1 MSRSMVIRSSART
14 HRPRRGGVR
23 RLLSG
28 GILAGFLGFL
38 PLVVPATSQ
47 AAVMTFGS
55 PLSVPA
61 TMNTSENLG
70 YLGTYTEV
78 PPAPDAPNGQF
89 HTFHFGADSA
99 LWNVTLAS
107 GEPTAP
113 AAGQALKVSLE
124 GCAQPAAGGPSPLTQ
139 IHFQDIS
146 PLSGGGVKVDV
157 SSQAFEIPVC
167 GQNGAGGSTVTTYE
181 PTNLCVSQGDY
192 VDLNDE
198 GGYVENVYRSGVS
211 YQVLGAVAGST
222 SDSFIRN
229 GGTGNGAALSPSD
242 TTANDGFASSQNQEL
257 MLQVTLGTGPDATP
271 LCPGGTRGQSQGGG
285 VATPATPI
293 TVRGQTDGVNHL
305 RIVAVAIYC
314 RLSSPCAGVTTL
326 TAMGKHTSYGGQ
338 RFSIPPKKT
347 THVAIRVTSQTITLL
362 RKRRGGVRVTL
373 TAVAGGKTVT
383 QTITLKIF

>member
-78 PPAPDAPNGQF
+78 PSAPDAPNGQF

-113 AAGQALKVSLE
+113 AAGQALK
-124 GCAQPAAGGPSPLTQ
+124 
-139 IHFQDIS
+139 
-146 PLSGGGVKVDV
+146 
-157 SSQAFEIPVC
+157 EIGRV
-167 GQNGAGGSTVTTYE
+167 
-181 PTNLCVSQGDY
+181 
-192 VDLNDE
+192 
-198 GGYVENVYRSGVS
+198 
-211 YQVLGAVAGST
+211 
-222 SDSFIRN
+222 
-229 GGTGNGAALSPSD
+229 
-242 TTANDGFASSQNQEL
+242 
-257 MLQVTLGTGPDATP
+257 
-271 LCPGGTRGQSQGGG
+271 
-285 VATPATPI
+285 
-293 TVRGQTDGVNHL
+293 
-305 RIVAVAIYC
+305 
-314 RLSSPCAGVTTL
+314 
-326 TAMGKHTSYGGQ
+326 
-338 RFSIPPKKT
+338 
-347 THVAIRVTSQTITLL
+347 HV
-362 RKRRGGVRVTL
+362 
-373 TAVAGGKTVT
+373 
-383 QTITLKIF
+383 